1 MSVKKIHDSLFVAY
15 LKYQG
20 LTKSSKM
27 SLMIFFFQA
36 ILMTRSRDIPANIPC
51 VFHVEV
57 VCRH

>member
-15 LKYQG
+15 LKYQE

-36 ILMTRSRDIPANIPC
+36 VLKKLSCFGSKLLLYFSNHLC
-51 VFHVEV
+51 KL
-57 VCRH
+57 